1 MKVIK
6 RLSLESEEGN
16 EINDCLIRLGKYA
29 NDNRS
34 RKITTEVTLIIIW
47 VNKKIM
53 NEWMNE

>member
-34 RKITTEVTLIIIW
+34 RKIITEVTLIIIW
-47 VNKKIM
+47 
-53 NEWMNE
+53 